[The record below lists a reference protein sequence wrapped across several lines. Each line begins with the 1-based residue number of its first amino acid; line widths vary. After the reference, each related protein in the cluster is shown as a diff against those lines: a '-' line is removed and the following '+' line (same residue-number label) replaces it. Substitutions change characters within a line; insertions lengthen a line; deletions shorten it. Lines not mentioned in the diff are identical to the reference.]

1 MWTMHK
7 QGGWA
12 AAALAL
18 GLLAGCDLLPGGY
31 TPIREIATAPG
42 RFENTEVKVKGT
54 ASGALGIP
62 FSDYRVFLLKD
73 ETGEILILT
82 KEALPPANATVALRG
97 TVLTAAIV
105 GGIPLGL
112 RIEETKRLR

>member
-1 MWTMHK
+1 VAVL
-7 QGGWA
+7 A
-12 AAALAL
+12 A
-18 GLLAGCDLLPGGY
+18 GLLAGCDLLPVGY
-31 TPIREIATAPG
+31 TPIREIVTAPG

-54 ASGALGIP
+54 ASGTLGIP

-73 ETGEILILT
+73 ETGEIPILT
-82 KEALPPANATVALRG
+82 KEALPPAHATVALRG
-97 TVLTAAIV
+97 KVLTAAIV